1 MSESAA
7 PSAPEPAET
16 SAEKPDHAENP
27 EPRAEEPPK
36 RRLTFRGRPVPLPV
50 IWLSAALVIVLAA
63 WASVS
68 WINAALGSQTCD
80 SPVVLEVAAAP
91 AIAPTLGTL
100 AGAGSAGSCAE
111 VRVSARDSAA
121 YAEILA
127 NPPPGVLPQVWIPES
142 SFWLGR
148 AQARGAFTV
157 PETGASIA
165 TSPVVIG
172 LTEAAAGNLGW
183 PQKPVAW
190 ADLLGT
196 GSTLPVGIPDPAAD
210 PVGVAGLI
218 GVQSAT
224 ASRPDAGPA
233 ESLVLRRLTKYVVP
247 RASDLYLRL
256 PEAGGGANSLPA
268 FLTSE
273 QALLRQNARGAAATP
288 LVASYPGPTV
298 PTLDFPYV
306 LLPGAEKAE
315 ADAATRFLDRLLR
328 PDARDALQKAGFRDP
343 DGAAPGDPQP
353 TASRVSTEAKT
364 PVAMPGEDDLVQVL
378 SRWTGVQLSSR
389 MLAVIDISGSM
400 NERTPGGQT
409 RLTLMMQ
416 AGQEGVGLLLDATEL
431 GIWVFSTRL
440 EGDRDYQVLVPTGP
454 LSEQRTRIIGALGGI
469 KAKPDGDTG
478 LYDTTLA
485 AYQEARRT
493 WMPGR
498 INIVLIA
505 TDGRNDDDN
514 SISRPALIAELRKL
528 ADPRRPLP
536 ILFMGLGDG
545 IDVNELNEIAAAVDG
560 RVYVARQPGDI
571 RGIFFAALSDF
582 GCQPPSC
589 RK

>member
-1 MSESAA
+1 V
-7 PSAPEPAET
+7 
-16 SAEKPDHAENP
+16 
-27 EPRAEEPPK
+27 PP
-36 RRLTFRGRPVPLPV
+36 PV
-50 IWLSAALVIVLAA
+50 IWLSAALVLVLVA
-63 WASVS
+63 WASVT
-68 WINAALGSQTCD
+68 WINAALGAEKCTD
-80 SPVVLEVAAAP
+80 PVVLEVAAAP
-91 AIAPTLGTL
+91 AIAPALGEL
-100 AGAGSAGSCAE
+100 AGPGAAGSCAE
-111 VRVSARDSAA
+111 IRVAARDSAG

-127 NPPPGVLPQVWIPES
+127 NPPPGILPQVWVPES

-148 AQARGAFTV
+148 AQARGAFTI
-157 PETGASIA
+157 PATGTSVA
-165 TSPVVIG
+165 TSPVVIA

-183 PQKPVAW
+183 PQQPVAW
-190 ADLLGT
+190 STLLGT
-196 GSTLPVGIPDPAAD
+196 QANLPIGIPDPAAD
-210 PVGVAGLI
+210 PVGVAGLV
-218 GVQSAT
+218 GVQNAT
-224 ASRPDAGPA
+224 AGRPDAGAA
-233 ESLVLRRLTKYVVP
+233 ESLVLRRLTQYVVP
-247 RASDLYLRL
+247 RAADLYLKL
-256 PEAGGGANSLPA
+256 PEAGGGAGSLPA

-273 QALLRQNARGAAATP
+273 QALLRHNSRGGAATS
-288 LVASYPGPTV
+288 LVASYPGADV

-306 LLPGAEKAE
+306 VLPGTQGAEVA
-315 ADAATRFLDRLLR
+315 AATAFLDRLLR
-328 PDARDALQKAGFRDP
+328 PDARESLQKAGFRDP
-343 DGAAPGDPQP
+343 DGAPPGSRLDPEP
-353 TASRVSTEAKT
+353 SASRVSTA
-364 PVAMPGEDDLVQVL
+364 PVPPVPMPTEDDLVQVL
-378 SRWTGVQLSSR
+378 SRWTGVQLSAR
-389 MLAVIDISGSM
+389 ILAVIDVSGSM
-400 NERTPGGQT
+400 NERTSAGQT
-409 RLTLMMQ
+409 RLNLMMQ

-454 LSEQRTRIIGALGGI
+454 LADQRSRIVGALGGI

-505 TDGRNDDDN
+505 TDGRNDDDV
-514 SISRPALIAELRKL
+514 SISRAQLVAELQKL

-545 IDVNELNEIAAAVDG
+545 IDVNELNEIAGVVDG
-560 RVYVARQPGDI
+560 RVYVAQQPGDI